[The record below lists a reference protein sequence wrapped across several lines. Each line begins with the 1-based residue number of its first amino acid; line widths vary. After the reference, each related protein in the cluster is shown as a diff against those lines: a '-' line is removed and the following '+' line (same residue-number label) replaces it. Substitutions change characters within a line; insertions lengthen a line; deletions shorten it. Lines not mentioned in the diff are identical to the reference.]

1 MRHKKNSS
9 VLDEIPDIGEN
20 SQKSK
25 HGGASYESTGMN
37 PANNKKMQQLSQQ
50 DKNTIEEQ

>member
-20 SQKSK
+20 SQKYK

-37 PANNKKMQQLSQQ
+37 PANNKKMQ
-50 DKNTIEEQ
+50 